1 MGFMAWCAKE
11 YMNIQ
16 KKVEEASKFVGEV
29 GGDIVSGVGTV
40 VSDIAD
46 GIGLDGTAEF
56 IKDTTTTISTGIK
69 GAGKIVGATNTAIT
83 RGAIELIGEVTDDDE
98 LRKISSDNE
107 PDSDVIEEIEKIIDG
122 NKDFIDKYSGAAEF
136 QKLQQIY
143 HCDYIKITKSYKQ
156 AINKTFDDI
165 KSYVNVINKQRDKSA
180 VYFTEFENVSS
191 LIAEWSVEK
200 YRFKEIPKL
209 KLIVPD
215 KSKDSIIFKDVNY
228 DEHPIWMRIKG
239 LCGGNKDELE
249 EAKTKIK
256 ESLNEIENKCK
267 LESMRWTKISEN
279 LKFIQESFVNFND
292 LYIRS
297 INELRYSIELV
308 QNTVFQKNIFFFSQR
323 TKINPYFFPQKHLHC
338 LMACDRLSR
347 LLCEMSKRTYL
358 DNKSEIIL
366 KDIELIKDNQEL
378 ICKSEKAA

>member
-1 MGFMAWCAKE
+1 MGFMAWWAKE
-11 YMNIQ
+11 YMNIH
-16 KKVEEASKFVGEV
+16 KKVEEASNFVGEV
-29 GGDIVSGVGTV
+29 GGDIVSGVGTF

-46 GIGLDGTAEF
+46 GIGLDGTAEV
-56 IKDTTTTISTGIK
+56 IKDITTTTSTGIK
-69 GAGKIVGATNTAIT
+69 GAGKIVGATNTAIA
-83 RGAIELIGEVTDDDE
+83 RGTIELIGEVTDDDE
-98 LRKISSDNE
+98 LRMISFDNE

-136 QKLQQIY
+136 QKLQQMY
-143 HCDYIKITKSYKQ
+143 HCDYIKITNSYKQ

-165 KSYVNVINKQRDKSA
+165 ESYVKVINKQRDKSA

-366 KDIELIKDNQEL
+366 KDIELIKDNQEW